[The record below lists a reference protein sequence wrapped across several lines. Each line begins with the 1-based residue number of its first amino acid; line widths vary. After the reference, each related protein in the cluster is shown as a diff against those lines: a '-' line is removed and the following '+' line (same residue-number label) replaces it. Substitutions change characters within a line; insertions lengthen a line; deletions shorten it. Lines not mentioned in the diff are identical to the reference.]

1 MSKIILII
9 GLPGSGKSFIAQRL
23 SQGSH
28 FRRWVSTDRIRQRL
42 FGDESVQGPWLQ
54 IWAQVCGELQQAV
67 ADQVNVIYDATNAQ
81 RRRRRDLIAQV
92 RGFGFQSVGGLWVN
106 TPLEVCLARN
116 ERRSRQVPQ
125 GVILQMYRQLTD
137 APPSLNDGF
146 DRLLEIQNI

>member
-106 TPLEVCLARN
+106 TSLEVCLARN

-125 GVILQMYRQLTD
+125 GAILQMYRQLTD

>member
-1 MSKIILII
+1 MSKIVLII
-9 GLPGSGKSFIAQRL
+9 GLPASGKSFIAERL
-23 SQGSH
+23 SQGSR
-28 FRRWVSTDRIRQRL
+28 FQRWVSTDRIRQRL

-54 IWAQVCGELQQAV
+54 IWAQICAELEQAV
-67 ADQVNVIYDATNAQ
+67 ADMVDVIYDATNAQ

-146 DRLLEIQNI
+146 DRLIEIQNI